1 MESGALMLTLAKFSV
16 NMFITKRRH
25 QGPIEYGPG
34 LYSEVGAKFRG
45 SGDCVV
51 LRGMLAIGCYD
62 MTLFIIKR
70 ITQCE
75 LV

>member
-1 MESGALMLTLAKFSV
+1 VESGALMLTLAKFSV

-25 QGPIEYGPG
+25 QGSIEYGPG
-34 LYSEVGAKFRG
+34 LYSEVFG